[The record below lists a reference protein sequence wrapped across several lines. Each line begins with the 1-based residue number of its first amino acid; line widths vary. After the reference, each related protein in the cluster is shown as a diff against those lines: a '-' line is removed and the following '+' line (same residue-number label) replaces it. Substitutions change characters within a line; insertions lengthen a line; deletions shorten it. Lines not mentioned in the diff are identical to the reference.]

1 MKTILQGDCIDRL
14 KELPDKSVN
23 CIVTSPPYYGLRDYG
38 TGEWV
43 GGDPDCPHRRVSKY
57 SEKTITGHAQ
67 EELAGNVG
75 DAIYKTVCPLCG
87 AVRVDKQIGLEETP
101 EEYISRLVN
110 VFHECYRVLADDG
123 TLWVNI
129 GDSYATGGGRT
140 ERIPSSNSKLGENT
154 SKAQN
159 EVPFVGTPEGCKA
172 KDLIGIPWM
181 LAFALRADGWY
192 LRQDIIWQKPNPMP
206 ESVKDRCTK
215 SHEYIFLLS
224 KNQRYSFDYEAIQ
237 ETATSGETER
247 AENHRSTQNS
257 KYLSLEQEASV
268 RQGMNRNRGTNIIA
282 VRKELPSQEVF
293 VAFMRSRTTVEQL
306 ANETDIPRTT
316 IEHWFRKDN
325 TGFAYP
331 SVEDWISIRDYVDD
345 WSEDFIQIDKGMTE
359 VVYETDEIGKNS
371 CGKRNKRDVWN
382 VATQGVKEAHF
393 ATFPEKLIEP
403 CILAGCQVGGV
414 VLDPFC
420 GSGTTGIVSVRHQR
434 DFIGIELNPEYAEM
448 SIRRIEKEEQQGIQI
463 SLFA

>member
-1 MKTILQGDCIDRL
+1 MKTILQGDCLDRL

-43 GGDPDCPHRRVSKY
+43 GGNPDCPHRRVSKY

-87 AVRVDKQIGLEETP
+87 AVRVDRQIGLEETP
-101 EEYISRLVN
+101 EEYISRLVS

-181 LAFALRADGWY
+181 LAFALRSDGWY

-224 KNQRYSFDYEAIQ
+224 KKPHYYFDHDAIQ
-237 ETATSGETER
+237 EDSKWGGATKEQAKAVSNMKVNEQKGVIPNTL
-247 AENHRSTQNS
+247 AQNS
-257 KYLSLEQEASV
+257 
-268 RQGMNRNRGTNIIA
+268 
-282 VRKELPSQEVF
+282 F
-293 VAFMRSRTTVEQL
+293 V
-306 ANETDIPRTT
+306 
-316 IEHWFRKDN
+316 
-325 TGFAYP
+325 
-331 SVEDWISIRDYVDD
+331 SI
-345 WSEDFIQIDKGMTE
+345 TE
-359 VVYETDEIGKNS
+359 
-371 CGKRNKRDVWN
+371 KRNKRDVWN

-403 CILAGCQVGGV
+403 CILAGSQVGGV